1 MGRFAVKSLLDFARY
16 KQERQ
21 PISMVT
27 SYDAWSA
34 QLIAQ
39 TSIDAVL
46 VGDSAA
52 MVMGGHPSTVHADIE
67 TMAAHTGAVARGLQ
81 GRTFLVADLPFPTHR
96 LGLNEAL
103 KCADRLLKA
112 GAQAI
117 KLEGVRGH
125 EETVRGLVESGV
137 PVMGHLGLTPQSVH
151 QLGGYRVQARDTEAA
166 EQLLEDAR
174 SLERLGAFAMV
185 LECIPTELALTVT
198 QALRIP
204 TIGIGSGVHCDGQ
217 VLVLQDLLGLNEG
230 FKPKFLRTYL
240 DGASLVKEAL
250 ARYDADV
257 KSQAFPARKESFL

>member
-1 MGRFAVKSLLDFARY
+1 MKSLLEFARF

-39 TSIDAVL
+39 TAIDVVL

-52 MVMGGHPSTVHADIE
+52 MVMGGHASTVHADIE
-67 TMAAHTGAVARGLQ
+67 TMAAHTGAVARGLNGQ
-81 GRTFLVADLPFPTHR
+81 IFLVSDLPFPTHR
-96 LGLNEAL
+96 MGLNEAL
-103 KCADRLLKA
+103 KSADQLLKV
-112 GAQAI
+112 GAQAV

-125 EETVRGLVESGV
+125 EDTVRGLVESGV
-137 PVMGHLGLTPQSVH
+137 PVMGHLGLTPQSVN
-151 QLGGYRVQARDTEAA
+151 QLGGYRVQARDAEAA
-166 EQLLEDAR
+166 DQLLEDAR
-174 SLERLGAFAMV
+174 SLERLGAFAVV
-185 LECIPTELALTVT
+185 LECIPTELAAAVT
-198 QALRIP
+198 EALEIP

-240 DGASLVKEAL
+240 DGAGLVKDAL
-250 ARYDADV
+250 ARFDSDV
-257 KSQAFPARKESFL
+257 KTQAFPAKKESFS

>member
-1 MGRFAVKSLLDFARY
+1 MNSLLEFARF

-39 TSIDAVL
+39 TSIDVVL

-52 MVMGGHPSTVHADIE
+52 MVMGGHLSTVHADIE
-67 TMAAHTGAVARGLQ
+67 TMVAHTGAVARGLD
-81 GRTFLVADLPFPTHR
+81 GKKFIVADLPFPTHR

-103 KCADRLLKA
+103 KCSDLLLKA
-112 GAQAI
+112 GAQAV
-117 KLEGVRGH
+117 KLEGLRGH

-151 QLGGYRVQARDTEAA
+151 QLGGYRVQARDAEAA

-174 SLERLGAFAMV
+174 SLERLGAFAVV
-185 LECIPTELALTVT
+185 LECIPTELAAAVT
-198 QALRIP
+198 EALEIP
-204 TIGIGSGVHCDGQ
+204 TIGIGSGVDCDGQ
-217 VLVLQDLLGLNEG
+217 VLVFQDLLGLNEG

-240 DGASLVKEAL
+240 DGAELVKDAL
-250 ARYDADV
+250 ARFDGDV
-257 KSQAFPARKESFL
+257 KSQAFPAKSESFS